1 MFSGQEVVSQEECRL
16 VLGKFYEGINCI
28 DYNTPDSGPVLSMT
42 LTDAETASYNPVTQT
57 LTTINFSVRPLILDS
72 NTNFTYLFMAE
83 LPSNATG
90 LEVIMFAEKYTK
102 IRIMPLYLV
111 RTCNTYHWTW
121 DPPVTPPPPPPFTWS
136 YLRGA
141 CYNEDETILVFAGEI
156 DELTQYE
163 ITLAGT
169 AFLEPTVLTLYFH
182 DGAVPLVDYV
192 ITTEIEERDVIDPI
206 TEEVLDTIETT
217 ITTMTLPIE
226 SDKINIKAAYDYTMA
241 IRPCDFLNVPGIFG
255 SFQYCFDEATQLIKV
270 SFYTQQMTLDLV
282 PDEDGWVYVDNS
294 RLRVVAQ

>member
-111 RTCNTYHWTW
+111 RTCDTYHWGW
-121 DPPVTPPPPPPFTWS
+121 DVPDTTIPDPYKWS
-136 YLRGA
+136 YLRSI
-141 CYNEDETILVFAGEI
+141 CYNQDETIIVFSGEV

-163 ITLAGT
+163 ITLAGNEFIKDT
-169 AFLEPTVLTLYFH
+169 TVRLYFH
-182 DGAVPLVDYV
+182 DAAVPLVDYT
-192 ITTEIEERDVIDPI
+192 ITTEVEEIEVIDPA
-206 TEEVLDTIETT
+206 TKEVIDIIKTT
-217 ITTMTLPIE
+217 ITTMKLPIE
-226 SDKINIKAAYDYTMA
+226 ADTARVKGAYSTTIL
-241 IRPCDFLNVPGIFG
+241 IRPCNFLNVPGVFG
-255 SFQYCFDEATQLIKV
+255 SFQYCFDETTQLIKV
-270 SFYTQQMTLDLV
+270 GFYTQQMTLDLV

-294 RLRVVAQ
+294 RLRVVSQ